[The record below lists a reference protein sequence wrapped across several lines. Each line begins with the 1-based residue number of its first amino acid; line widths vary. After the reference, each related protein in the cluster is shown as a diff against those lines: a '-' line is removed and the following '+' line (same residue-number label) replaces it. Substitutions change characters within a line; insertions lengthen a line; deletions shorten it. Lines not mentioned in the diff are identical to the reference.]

1 MSKILINKECV
12 NLLLDKFFSINT
24 NVVKKEIK
32 NSTQKIICKFYI
44 ERKECQVDIH
54 YCSDGINVISVGKN
68 KDLAVILI
76 RFLEEQGIKD
86 DKISKQIVI
95 NNTSMWKDI
104 VEYIKMDFAGRI
116 ECLEHDNRIVFK
128 GFNNDKLTMTK
139 NCKNIVLQGKPYY
152 VFNIILTFIAEL
164 DVVSFDNYVS
174 ICQQYNENAYS
185 SNIIRESI
193 KGILKNSYQY
203 MEEAQ
208 LKSISGS
215 YSFINKNIVSED
227 YSAPLTGVFK
237 ALEGFIKKLL
247 TQQFGFKLKK
257 QNATMSPFRRDKKTK
272 MTEIDL
278 RTDISSDDKKAL
290 YLLYDV
296 YCDKRNVY
304 SHSTVDPSQMKII
317 ENYKEAEELRTE
329 ILETIEKSYNII
341 FKV

>member
-76 RFLEEQGIKD
+76 RFFEEQGIKD

-95 NNTSMWKDI
+95 NDTSIWKDI

-116 ECLEHDNRIVFK
+116 ECLEHDNIIVFK

-193 KGILKNSYQY
+193 KGILINSYQY